1 MPNRFEQIAES
12 VREKTNAELAEDLA
26 KLTPLTQDK
35 LARLLPTKADKENM
49 ARLMAIV
56 TGSTNHNQKI
66 TALRDNIDD
75 LGGVVL
81 KVLGA
86 VL

>member
-26 KLTPLTQDK
+26 KLTPLTQEK
-35 LARLLPTKADKENM
+35 LARMLPTKADKENM

-56 TGSTNHNQKI
+56 TASTSHNQKI
-66 TALRDNIDD
+66 TALRDNIGD

>member
-1 MPNRFEQIAES
+1 MPNRFERIAES
-12 VREKTNAELAEDLA
+12 AREKTNAELAEELA

-35 LARLLPTKADKENM
+35 LASLLPRKADKENM

-56 TGSTNHNQKI
+56 TASTNQNQKVA
-66 TALRDNIDD
+66 ALRDNIDD